1 MSLLWPWF
9 LLLLPL
15 IPLIIAVY
23 VWVLR
28 RKQRFAV
35 QYSSLSLI
43 HQAIPKYSRW
53 RRHLPF
59 ALFLMGLV
67 GLIMAMSRP
76 VTIVEVP
83 LNRATIILA
92 MDVSGSMCST
102 DIPPNRLAVAQDS
115 AISFIEAQVETTQI
129 GIVAFASFAHLV
141 VPPTNDEETLKE
153 AVQNLVT
160 ARRTAIGTAIINSV
174 NVIAEFNPAVPPS
187 STVNPATFV
196 APGGIPRQPGEYI
209 ADIIVLLTDGANS
222 RGIAPREAAVVAAER
237 GIRVYTI
244 GFGTERGAQMGCNR
258 QQAGNR
264 LERMGGGGG
273 GGFRRGIDEATLQD
287 VAEMTGGVYYSAE
300 SASELQDVFRELPTY
315 LTTVRESR
323 EISVAFATIA
333 ALLATLAIGLS
344 LIWHPLP

>member
-1 MSLLWPWF
+1 MSFFWPWF

-15 IPLIIAVY
+15 IPLIVAVY

-43 HQAIPKYSRW
+43 HQAMPKYSRW
-53 RRHLPF
+53 RRHMPF
-59 ALFLMGLV
+59 VLFLLGLV
-67 GLIMAMSRP
+67 SLIVAMSRP

-115 AISFIEAQVETTQI
+115 AIAFIEEQVETTQI

-141 VPPTNDEETLKE
+141 VPPSNDEEGLKK
-153 AVQNLVT
+153 AVRNLVT
-160 ARRTAIGTAIINSV
+160 ARRSAIGTAIISSV
-174 NVIAEFNPAVPPS
+174 NVIAEFNPAVPP

-196 APGGIPRQPGEYI
+196 APGGIPRQPGEYM

-222 RGIAPREAAVVAAER
+222 RGIEPREAAVVAADR

-315 LTTVRESR
+315 LTTVREPR
-323 EISVAFATIA
+323 EISVVFAAIA
-333 ALLATLAIGLS
+333 ALLATLAISLS